1 MRLELS
7 CAKLPAFIRALKLA
21 APEHLKRAFG
31 KALYR
36 IGKAD
41 TEKMRTEGLSALNI
55 HSKGFRNSF
64 KFKATDSRE
73 AKSINELTLTEYTG
87 AKPFRIFQTGGDI
100 EPRKSRTLTIL
111 TGAARSAN
119 GKRKYTQ
126 KELQDLINSGK
137 AKIIK
142 TKAGP
147 AVVQVDERT
156 TKSGALRKGSK
167 AVILAWLKPHVT
179 EPQKIDF
186 FKNFESNESIH
197 QQILDAAAEEAIEK
211 TEDEGDE

>member
-1 MRLELS
+1 RDLPRKRSNRRQWTSNHQQRQRFCCLLKCHRSRRFPSALYCARHSAKRLRHVAAGGGLMRLELS

-147 AVVQVDERT
+147 AVVQV
-156 TKSGALRKGSK
+156 
-167 AVILAWLKPHVT
+167 
-179 EPQKIDF
+179 
-186 FKNFESNESIH
+186 
-197 QQILDAAAEEAIEK
+197 
-211 TEDEGDE
+211 